1 MTNQPQNQNQN
12 QNLKTLLLNNN
23 TYLVASIEEVYAELG
38 EPNCKLINPCE
49 IVKDNITSNISLKV
63 WPDHTSQR
71 AIMISSEHILTI
83 TEPSE
88 KIIENYFELI
98 N

>member
-23 TYLVASIEEVYAELG
+23 TYLVSIVEEVYAELG
-38 EPNCKLINPCE
+38 EPNCKLLNPFE
-49 IVKDNITSNISLKV
+49 IVKDNVTSDILLKV

-71 AIMISSEHILTI
+71 TIMISSEHILTI

>member
-1 MTNQPQNQNQN
+1 
-12 QNLKTLLLNNN
+12 LNNN
-23 TYLVASIEEVYAELG
+23 TYLVSIVEEVYAELG
-38 EPNCKLINPCE
+38 EPNCKLLNPFE
-49 IVKDNITSNISLKV
+49 IVKDNVTSDILLKV

-71 AIMISSEHILTI
+71 TIMISSEHILTI